1 MCMRACMRAC
11 ARARVCLQVKHVI
24 QGRGTSSQLS
34 QKINVRTAPGSL
46 PLMFHQR
53 PFIRLSPMVSYL
65 YFIVL
70 SKSMR

>member
-11 ARARVCLQVKHVI
+11 AQVAGETHVI

-34 QKINVRTAPGSL
+34 QKINIRTAPGSL